1 MKVQILISKELD
13 RHSVQYCH
21 AWPLPMFPSSGI
33 PYIPCIPAVCRSQLF
48 EDVMADIIYWE
59 MGELLLL
66 ISLEG
71 RA

>member
-1 MKVQILISKELD
+1 MRVQILISKELGK
-13 RHSVQYCH
+13 HSVQSYH

-33 PYIPCIPAVCRSQLF
+33 PYIPCIPAVCRSQLS
-48 EDVMADIIYWE
+48 EDTMADILYWE
-59 MGELLLL
+59 MEELLLL